1 MCFSSFRIFFPGPT
15 ERSSRESEGDWQRN
29 RPAAASVY
37 KQARES
43 EAAPAKRITMP
54 KITFNERR
62 EVGEQFVR
70 FLQDSGN
77 QQINSKV
84 ALKALYNQ
92 EFRNRDNIKRPNF
105 SSVLYVLR
113 MSNRAFIYGDY
124 VNIFQGKKKRKL
136 IDQYWK
142 PKADAGAE
150 DDSTQ
155 DKNTCNNPLPPGAR
169 VKRRSKFVAS
179 KNDVKIISEYDGPYG
194 KIRVNISPDQCVT
207 IKIEVKNYGKNE
219 IMLESYKLR
228 KRCEFTFVVSKQ
240 SLPVKLP
247 PGSVHA
253 IPIMCLVP
261 DYGFFEVTMEF
272 DFTSEQTGKFS
283 IGRFVQAVANSKLA
297 QQLGPSEPYQ
307 PYQVKLHK
315 PQFRSIE
322 DGFRPNNTLS
332 IELEQKPLAQYQYPS
347 NLKDL
352 IVSLNEGGDGTSDKI
367 AHLQSSLEAPLQFDN
382 YSEKFC
388 LLLHLEEIQMEVD
401 IHRYDMQN
409 VSMVRDKYNKK
420 LLVLKAP
427 GVAENRPSVL
437 RGDHLFVNLV
447 EGQPKYQGPFYKGY
461 VHAVEWDQVKLG
473 FSEKL
478 LNKFVD
484 NMKFDVEFT
493 FNRLPLRLQHRA
505 VTLAQKQQLSHL
517 LFPCFSYKKSLLS
530 TNEELRLYNSNLSK
544 NAEQKE
550 AVRQV
555 VAGTSR
561 PAPYLIFGPPGT
573 GKTVTMV
580 EAIKQVL
587 QCIEGAHVLACAPS
601 NSASDLLCQHL
612 MKHLNSRNIYRM
624 NASSRDYHTIPEE
637 IKPVCNWDKVQN
649 CPIFPRKEKLQ
660 SYQVIIT
667 TLVTA
672 GRLASAE
679 FPQGHF
685 SHVFID
691 ESGHAVEPESLI
703 AISDILAM
711 MDPKTNVSGGQLVL
725 AGDPQQLGPILRS
738 PLAIEH
744 GLGLSL
750 LERLM
755 RYNPL
760 YQKTNEK
767 YNPQFVTMLLR
778 NYRSHEAILE
788 FSNKK
793 FYDGKLLKCGDQL
806 ITHSYCDWT
815 ELPKPKFPIIFH
827 GVCGED
833 QREARSPSFFNTAEI
848 AVLMYYLRK
857 LLLENQGKKGQTKI
871 PPKEIGVISPY
882 RKQVEKIRQ
891 AINLELKSLMNIKDL
906 KVGSVEEFQGQER
919 RVVLISTVRSS
930 SNYFGIDEEF
940 NLGFLNNPKRLNV
953 SLTRAKA
960 LLIIVGNPITLS
972 KDPYWNEF
980 LEYCKANKAWAG
992 YKHSGIEDELPIEE
1006 LSSLNINDQPA
1017 DNCLQDSYI
1026 QQQVEPQ
1033 WRYEH

>member
-1 MCFSSFRIFFPGPT
+1 
-15 ERSSRESEGDWQRN
+15 
-29 RPAAASVY
+29 
-37 KQARES
+37 
-43 EAAPAKRITMP
+43 MP
-54 KITFNERR
+54 KFTLRQMR
-62 EVGEQFVR
+62 EIGEQFLQ

-77 QQINSKV
+77 QTLNSKI

-105 SSVLYVLR
+105 SNVLYALAK
-113 MSNRAFIYGDY
+113 SNRALIYGDH
-124 VNIFQGKKKRKL
+124 VRFFQGKKKLKL

-142 PKADAGAE
+142 PKDDTGAG
-150 DDSTQ
+150 DHSTP
-155 DKNTCNNPLPPGAR
+155 DENTFNNPLPPGAR
-169 VKRRSKFVAS
+169 VKRRSIFVS
-179 KNDVKIISEYDGPYG
+179 NKNGVKIISEHDKPNG
-194 KIRVNISPDQCVT
+194 KIRFNVSPEQCVT
-207 IKIEVKNYGKNE
+207 IKIEVKNSGTNE
-219 IMLESYKLR
+219 IMLENYRLI
-228 KRCEFTFVVSKQ
+228 KRCEFTFVVSEQ
-240 SLPVKLP
+240 TLPVKLP
-247 PGSVHA
+247 PGSVHE
-253 IPIMCLVP
+253 IPITCGVQ
-261 DYGFFEVTMEF
+261 DYGFYNVTMQF
-272 DFTSEQTGKFS
+272 NFTSEQTGKFH
-283 IGRFVQAVANSKLA
+283 IGRFVQAVANTELA

-307 PYQVKLHK
+307 PYQAKLHK

-322 DGFRPNNTLS
+322 DGFPPNNNLF
-332 IELEQKPLAQYQYPS
+332 IDLEQKPLDQYKYPS

-352 IVSLNEGGDGTSDKI
+352 IVCLNEGNTLNDGTSDKI

-409 VSMVRDKYNKK
+409 VSMFTEKYNKK

-437 RGDHLFVNLV
+437 KGDHLFVIPA
-447 EGQPKYQGPFYKGY
+447 EGQPKYNVPFYKGY
-461 VHAVEWDQVKLG
+461 VHAVELDQVKLG

-478 LNKFVD
+478 LNKFVN

-505 VTLAQKQQLSHL
+505 VILAQKSQLSHL

-530 TNEELRLYNSNLSK
+530 PDQELCLYNPNLNN

-587 QCIEGAHVLACAPS
+587 RCIEGAHVLACAPS

-612 MKHLNSRNIYRM
+612 MKHVNPRNIYRM
-624 NASSRDYHTIPEE
+624 NAISRDYRTIPED
-637 IKPVCNWDKVQN
+637 IKPVCNWDEAQSCHV
-649 CPIFPRKEKLQ
+649 FPRKEKLQ
-660 SYQVIIT
+660 SYKVIIT

-672 GRLASAE
+672 GRLASAD

-703 AISDILAM
+703 AISGILDM
-711 MDPKTNVSGGQLVL
+711 MDPKTNVNGGQLVL
-725 AGDPQQLGPILRS
+725 AGDPKQLGPILRS
-738 PLAIEH
+738 PLAVQH

-755 RYNPL
+755 CFNPL
-760 YQKTNEK
+760 YQKTNDK

-778 NYRSHEAILE
+778 NYRSHEDILR
-788 FSNKK
+788 FSNEK
-793 FYDGKLLKCGDQL
+793 FYDEKLLECGDHL
-806 ITHSYCDWT
+806 ITHSYCHWN

-833 QREARSPSFFNTAEI
+833 QQEGRSPSFFNTAEI
-848 AVLMYYLRK
+848 SVLMDYLKK
-857 LLLENQGKKGQTKI
+857 LLLENQGKKGIKTL
-871 PPKEIGVISPY
+871 PKEIGVISPY

-891 AINLELKSLMNIKDL
+891 AINMKLKDLMNIKDL

-930 SNYFGIDEEF
+930 SNYFGMDEEF

-960 LLIIVGNPITLS
+960 LLIIIGNPTTLS
-972 KDPYWNEF
+972 KDPYWNE
-980 LEYCKANKAWAG
+980 
-992 YKHSGIEDELPIEE
+992 
-1006 LSSLNINDQPA
+1006 
-1017 DNCLQDSYI
+1017 
-1026 QQQVEPQ
+1026 
-1033 WRYEH
+1033 

>member
-1 MCFSSFRIFFPGPT
+1 
-15 ERSSRESEGDWQRN
+15 
-29 RPAAASVY
+29 
-37 KQARES
+37 
-43 EAAPAKRITMP
+43 MP
-54 KITFNERR
+54 KFTLREIR
-62 EVGEQFVR
+62 EVGEQFFQ
-70 FLQDSGN
+70 FLKDSGN
-77 QQINSKV
+77 QPLNSKI
-84 ALKALYNQ
+84 ALKAVYNQ

-105 SSVLYVLR
+105 SNVLYALVK
-113 MSNRAFIYGDY
+113 SKRASIRGDY
-124 VNIFQGKKKRKL
+124 VHYFQGKKKLKL
-136 IDQYWK
+136 TDQYWK
-142 PKADAGAE
+142 PKNDTGAE
-150 DDSTQ
+150 DHSTP
-155 DKNTCNNPLPPGAR
+155 DKNTFNNPLPPGAR
-169 VKRRSKFVAS
+169 VKRRSEFVS
-179 KNDVKIISEYDGPYG
+179 NKNNVKIISEHDLPNG
-194 KIRVNISPDQCVT
+194 KIRFNISPKQCVT
-207 IKIEVKNYGKNE
+207 IKIEVKNYGTNE
-219 IMLESYKLR
+219 IMLENYRLM
-228 KRCEFTFVVSKQ
+228 KRFEFTFVVPEQ
-240 SLPVKLP
+240 PLPVKLS
-247 PGSVHA
+247 PGSVHE
-253 IPIMCLVP
+253 IPITCRVP
-261 DYGFFEVTMEF
+261 DYGFFPVAMQF
-272 DFTSEQTGKFS
+272 NFTSEQTGKFH

-297 QQLGPSEPYQ
+297 EQLGPSEPYQ
-307 PYQVKLHK
+307 PYQAKLHK

-322 DGFRPNNTLS
+322 DGFPPNNTS
-332 IELEQKPLAQYQYPS
+332 CIELEQKPLGQYKYHS

-352 IVSLNEGGDGTSDKI
+352 IECFNEANTVNDGTSDKI
-367 AHLQSSLEAPLQFDN
+367 AHLRSSLEAPLQFDN

-409 VSMVRDKYNKK
+409 VSMFTDKYNKK

-437 RGDHLFVNLV
+437 KGDHLFVTPV
-447 EGQPKYQGPFYKGY
+447 EGQPKYEVPFYKGY
-461 VHAVEWDQVKLG
+461 VHAVELDQVKLG

-478 LNKFVD
+478 LNKFLN

-505 VTLAQKQQLSHL
+505 VILAQEKQLCDL

-530 TNEELRLYNSNLSK
+530 ADQELCLYNPNLNN

-587 QCIEGAHVLACAPS
+587 RCIEGAHVLACAPS

-612 MKHLNSRNIYRM
+612 MKHVNNRNIYRM
-624 NASSRDYHTIPEE
+624 NASSRDYRTVPED
-637 IKPVCNWDKVQN
+637 IKPVCNWDEAQN
-649 CPIFPRKEKLQ
+649 CHVFPRKEKLQ
-660 SYQVIIT
+660 SYKVIIT

-672 GRLASAE
+672 GRLASAD

-691 ESGHAVEPESLI
+691 ESGYSVEPESLI
-703 AISDILAM
+703 AISGILDM
-711 MDPKTNVSGGQLVL
+711 MDPKTNVNGGQLVL
-725 AGDPQQLGPILRS
+725 AGDPKQLGPILRS
-738 PLAIEH
+738 PLAVQH

-755 RYNPL
+755 HHNPL

-778 NYRSHEAILE
+778 NYRSHEDILRFPNE
-788 FSNKK
+788 K
-793 FYDGKLLKCGDQL
+793 FYDEKLLECGDHL
-806 ITHSYCDWT
+806 ITHSYCDWN

-833 QREARSPSFFNTAEI
+833 QQEGRSPSFFNTAEI
-848 AVLMYYLRK
+848 NVLIYYLKK
-857 LLLENQGKKGQTKI
+857 LLLENQGKKGIKTL
-871 PPKEIGVISPY
+871 PKDIGVISPY

-891 AINLELKSLMNIKDL
+891 AINVIFKDLMNIKDL

-960 LLIIVGNPITLS
+960 LLIVVGNPVTLS

-980 LEYCKANKAWAG
+980 LEFCKRNQAWKG
-992 YKHSGIEDELPIEE
+992 YKHSGVEDELPIAA
-1006 LSSLNINDQPA
+1006 LSALSINDQPA
-1017 DNCLQDSYI
+1017 DNVAESISDDHSKFSKTFGKLPIRRESRNTMVFSFKSEIYLKVLISSECDAAHSKG
-1026 QQQVEPQ
+1026 
-1033 WRYEH
+1033 H

>member
-1 MCFSSFRIFFPGPT
+1 
-15 ERSSRESEGDWQRN
+15 
-29 RPAAASVY
+29 
-37 KQARES
+37 
-43 EAAPAKRITMP
+43 MP
-54 KITFNERR
+54 KITFTEAR
-62 EVGEQFVR
+62 EIGEQFLQ
-70 FLQDSGN
+70 FLAESGN
-77 QQINSKV
+77 QKLSSKI

-92 EFRNRDNIKRPNF
+92 EFRYRDNIKRPNF
-105 SSVLYVLR
+105 SSVLYVLVK
-113 MSNRAFIYGDY
+113 SNRAFSRGDY
-124 VNIFQGKKKRKL
+124 VQFRQGKKKLKL

-142 PKADAGAE
+142 PNTDTGAE
-150 DDSTQ
+150 DHSTP
-155 DKNTCNNPLPPGAR
+155 DDNTFNNPLPPGAR
-169 VKRRSKFVAS
+169 VKRRSKFVS
-179 KNDVKIISEYDGPYG
+179 DKNDVKIISKYDEPNG
-194 KIRVNISPDQCVT
+194 KIRFNISPEQSLT
-207 IKIEVKNYGKNE
+207 IKIEVKNYGTNE
-219 IMLESYKLR
+219 IILERYRLM
-228 KRCEFTFVVSKQ
+228 KRCEFTFLVSEEP
-240 SLPVKLP
+240 LPVKLP
-247 PGSVHA
+247 SGSIYV
-253 IPIMCLVP
+253 IPITCAVP
-261 DYGFFEVTMEF
+261 DYGFFHVTMQF
-272 DFTSEQTGKFS
+272 DFTSEQTGNFH
-283 IGRFVQAVANSKLA
+283 IGRFVQAVANTELA
-297 QQLGPSEPYQ
+297 KQLGPSEPYQ
-307 PYQVKLHK
+307 PYQAKLHK

-322 DGFRPNNTLS
+322 DGVPPDNNLS
-332 IELEQKPLAQYQYPS
+332 IELQQKRLDVYKYPS
-347 NLKDL
+347 DLKDL
-352 IVSLNEGGDGTSDKI
+352 IECLNEGHTPNDGTSDKI
-367 AHLQSSLEAPLQFDN
+367 AHLKSSLEAPLQFDN

-409 VSMVRDKYNKK
+409 VSMFRDKYNKK

-437 RGDHLFVNLV
+437 KGDHLFVSLV
-447 EGQPKYQGPFYKGY
+447 EGLPKYKTPFYKGY
-461 VHAVEWDQVKLG
+461 VHGVELDQVRLG

-505 VTLAQKQQLSHL
+505 VTLVQKKKLSHL
-517 LFPCFSYKKSLLS
+517 IFPYFSYKESLLP
-530 TNEELRLYNSNLSK
+530 THQELCLYNSDLNK
-544 NAEQKE
+544 NEEQKE

-587 QCIEGAHVLACAPS
+587 RCIKGAHVLACAPS

-612 MKHLNSRNIYRM
+612 MKHVDKRNIYRM
-624 NASSRDYHTIPEE
+624 NASSRDYRTIPED
-637 IKPVCNWDKVQN
+637 IKPVCNWDNAEN
-649 CPIFPRKEKLQ
+649 CPVFPKREKLQ

-672 GRLASAE
+672 GRLASAD
-679 FPQGHF
+679 FPEGHF

-703 AISDILAM
+703 AISGILAM
-711 MDPKTNVSGGQLVL
+711 MDPKTNVNGGQLVL
-725 AGDPQQLGPILRS
+725 AGDPRQLGPILRS
-738 PLAIEH
+738 PLALQH

-755 RYNPL
+755 YYNPL
-760 YQKTNEK
+760 YQKTNDK

-778 NYRSHEAILE
+778 NYRSHKAILKYPNE
-788 FSNKK
+788 K
-793 FYDGKLLKCGDQL
+793 FYDEKLLVCGEPAIID
-806 ITHSYCDWT
+806 SFCNWS
-815 ELPKPKFPIIFH
+815 ELPKQKFPIIFH

-833 QREARSPSFFNTAEI
+833 QQEARSPSFFNTAEI
-848 AVLMYYLRK
+848 SVLMYYLKK

-882 RKQVEKIRQ
+882 RKQVEKIRK
-891 AINLELKSLMNIKDL
+891 AINLELKSLMGIQDL

-960 LLIIVGNPITLS
+960 LLIVVGNPTTLS
-972 KDPYWNEF
+972 TDPHW
-980 LEYCKANKAWAG
+980 KG
-992 YKHSGIEDELPIEE
+992 
-1006 LSSLNINDQPA
+1006 
-1017 DNCLQDSYI
+1017 
-1026 QQQVEPQ
+1026 
-1033 WRYEH
+1033 

>member
-1 MCFSSFRIFFPGPT
+1 
-15 ERSSRESEGDWQRN
+15 
-29 RPAAASVY
+29 
-37 KQARES
+37 
-43 EAAPAKRITMP
+43 MP
-54 KITFNERR
+54 KFTLWQMR
-62 EVGEQFVR
+62 EIGEQFLQ

-77 QQINSKV
+77 QTLNSKI

-105 SSVLYVLR
+105 SNVLYALAK
-113 MSNRAFIYGDY
+113 SNRALIYGDH
-124 VNIFQGKKKRKL
+124 VRFFQGKKKRKL

-142 PKADAGAE
+142 PKDDTGAE
-150 DDSTQ
+150 DHSTPNE
-155 DKNTCNNPLPPGAR
+155 NTFNNPLPPGAR
-169 VKRRSKFVAS
+169 VKRRSIFVSS
-179 KNDVKIISEYDGPYG
+179 KNGVKIISEHDKPNG
-194 KIRVNISPDQCVT
+194 KIRFNISPKQCMT
-207 IKIEVKNYGKNE
+207 IKIEVKNSGTNE
-219 IMLESYKLR
+219 IILENYRLI
-228 KRCEFTFVVSKQ
+228 KRCEFTFVVSEQ
-240 SLPVKLP
+240 TLPVKLP
-247 PGSVHA
+247 PGSVHE
-253 IPIMCLVP
+253 IPITCGVQ
-261 DYGFFEVTMEF
+261 DYGFFDVTMQF
-272 DFTSEQTGKFS
+272 NFTSEQTGKFH
-283 IGRFVQAVANSKLA
+283 IGRFVQAVANTELA
-297 QQLGPSEPYQ
+297 QQLGPTEPYQ
-307 PYQVKLHK
+307 PYQAKLHK

-322 DGFRPNNTLS
+322 DGFPPNNTLC
-332 IELEQKPLAQYQYPS
+332 IDLEQKPLGQYKYPS

-352 IVSLNEGGDGTSDKI
+352 IVCLNEGNTLNDGTSDKI
-367 AHLQSSLEAPLQFDN
+367 AHLQSSVEAPLQFDN

-409 VSMVRDKYNKK
+409 VSMFTDKYNKK
-420 LLVLKAP
+420 LLVLKAS

-437 RGDHLFVNLV
+437 KGDHLFVSPV
-447 EGQPKYQGPFYKGY
+447 EGQTKYNVLFYKGY
-461 VHAVEWDQVKLG
+461 VHAVELNQVKLG

-478 LNKFVD
+478 LNKFVN

-505 VTLAQKQQLSHL
+505 VILAQKRQLSHL

-530 TNEELRLYNSNLSK
+530 TNQELCLYNPNLNN

-587 QCIEGAHVLACAPS
+587 RCIEGAHVLACAPS

-612 MKHLNSRNIYRM
+612 MKHVNTRNIYRM
-624 NASSRDYHTIPEE
+624 NASSRDYRTIPED
-637 IKPVCNWDKVQN
+637 IKPVCNWDEAQSCYV
-649 CPIFPRKEKLQ
+649 FPRKEKLQ
-660 SYQVIIT
+660 SYKVIIT

-672 GRLASAE
+672 GRLASAD

-703 AISDILAM
+703 AISGILDM
-711 MDPKTNVSGGQLVL
+711 MDPKTNVTGGQLVL
-725 AGDPQQLGPILRS
+725 AGDPKQLGPILRS
-738 PLAIEH
+738 PLAVQH

-755 RYNPL
+755 CFNPL

-778 NYRSHEAILE
+778 NYRSHEDILR
-788 FSNKK
+788 FSNEK
-793 FYDGKLLKCGDQL
+793 FYDEKLLECGDHL
-806 ITHSYCDWT
+806 ITHSYCNWD
-815 ELPKPKFPIIFH
+815 ELPKLKFPIIFH

-833 QREARSPSFFNTAEI
+833 QQEGRSPSFFNTAEI
-848 AVLMYYLRK
+848 SVLIYYLKK
-857 LLLENQGKKGQTKI
+857 LLLENQGKKGIKTL
-871 PPKEIGVISPY
+871 PKEIGVISPY
-882 RKQVEKIRQ
+882 RKQVEKIRH
-891 AINLELKSLMNIKDL
+891 AINMKLKDLMNINDL

-930 SNYFGIDEEF
+930 SNYFGMDEEF

-960 LLIIVGNPITLS
+960 LLIIVGNPTTLS

-980 LEYCKANKAWAG
+980 LEYCKRNQAWKG
-992 YKHSGIEDELPIEE
+992 YKHSGVEDELPIAA
-1006 LSSLNINDQPA
+1006 LSAVNINDQPA
-1017 DNCLQDSYI
+1017 GLRDSYI

>member
-1 MCFSSFRIFFPGPT
+1 
-15 ERSSRESEGDWQRN
+15 
-29 RPAAASVY
+29 
-37 KQARES
+37 
-43 EAAPAKRITMP
+43 MP
-54 KITFNERR
+54 KFTLREIR
-62 EVGEQFVR
+62 EVGEQFFQ
-70 FLQDSGN
+70 FLKDSGN
-77 QQINSKV
+77 QPLNSKI
-84 ALKALYNQ
+84 ALKAVYNQ

-105 SSVLYVLR
+105 SNVLYALVK
-113 MSNRAFIYGDY
+113 SKRASIRGDY
-124 VNIFQGKKKRKL
+124 VHYFQGKKKLKL
-136 IDQYWK
+136 TDQYWK
-142 PKADAGAE
+142 PKNDTGAE
-150 DDSTQ
+150 DHSTP
-155 DKNTCNNPLPPGAR
+155 DKNTFNNPLPPGAR
-169 VKRRSKFVAS
+169 VKRRSEFVS
-179 KNDVKIISEYDGPYG
+179 NKNNVKIISEHDLPNG
-194 KIRVNISPDQCVT
+194 KIRFNISPKQCVT
-207 IKIEVKNYGKNE
+207 IKIEVKNYGTNE
-219 IMLESYKLR
+219 IMLENYRLM
-228 KRCEFTFVVSKQ
+228 KRFEFTFVVPEQ
-240 SLPVKLP
+240 PLPVKLS
-247 PGSVHA
+247 PGSVHE
-253 IPIMCLVP
+253 IPITCRVP
-261 DYGFFEVTMEF
+261 DYGFFPVAMQF
-272 DFTSEQTGKFS
+272 NFTSEQTGKFH

-297 QQLGPSEPYQ
+297 EQLGPSEPYQ
-307 PYQVKLHK
+307 PYQAKLHK

-322 DGFRPNNTLS
+322 DGFPPNNTS
-332 IELEQKPLAQYQYPS
+332 CIELEQKPLGQYKYHS

-352 IVSLNEGGDGTSDKI
+352 IECFNEANTVNDGTSDKI
-367 AHLQSSLEAPLQFDN
+367 AHLRSSLEAPLQFDN

-409 VSMVRDKYNKK
+409 VSMFTDKYNKK

-437 RGDHLFVNLV
+437 KGDHLFVTPV
-447 EGQPKYQGPFYKGY
+447 EGQPKYEVPFYKGY
-461 VHAVEWDQVKLG
+461 VHAVELDQVKLG

-478 LNKFVD
+478 LNKFLN

-505 VTLAQKQQLSHL
+505 VILAQEKQLCDL

-530 TNEELRLYNSNLSK
+530 ADQELCLYNPNLNN

-587 QCIEGAHVLACAPS
+587 RCIEGAHVLACAPS

-612 MKHLNSRNIYRM
+612 MKHVNNRNIYRM
-624 NASSRDYHTIPEE
+624 NASSRDYRTVPED
-637 IKPVCNWDKVQN
+637 IKPVCNWDEAQN
-649 CPIFPRKEKLQ
+649 CHVFPRKEKLQ
-660 SYQVIIT
+660 SYKVIIT

-672 GRLASAE
+672 GRLASAD

-691 ESGHAVEPESLI
+691 ESGYSVEPESLI
-703 AISDILAM
+703 AISGILDM
-711 MDPKTNVSGGQLVL
+711 MDPKTNVNGGQLVL
-725 AGDPQQLGPILRS
+725 AGDPKQLGPILRS
-738 PLAIEH
+738 PLAVQH

-755 RYNPL
+755 HHNPL

-778 NYRSHEAILE
+778 NYRSHEDILRFPNE
-788 FSNKK
+788 K
-793 FYDGKLLKCGDQL
+793 FYDEKLLECGDHL
-806 ITHSYCDWT
+806 ITHSYCDWN

-833 QREARSPSFFNTAEI
+833 QQEGRSPSFFNTAEI
-848 AVLMYYLRK
+848 NVLIYYLKK
-857 LLLENQGKKGQTKI
+857 LLLENQGKKGIKTL
-871 PPKEIGVISPY
+871 PKDIGVISPY

-891 AINLELKSLMNIKDL
+891 AINVIFKDLMNIKDL

-960 LLIIVGNPITLS
+960 LLIVVGNPVTLS

-980 LEYCKANKAWAG
+980 LEFCKRNQAWKG
-992 YKHSGIEDELPIEE
+992 YKHSGVEDELPIAA
-1006 LSSLNINDQPA
+1006 LSALSINDQPA
-1017 DNCLQDSYI
+1017 DNSLQASYI

-1033 WRYEH
+1033 WGYEH